1 MRRILRTQPTPSP
14 KPAYIAPRNPAGAA
28 RAARLRPTDPVSLL
42 TRLTPRD
49 HTLLRLLAEHR
60 VLTTEHITN
69 LLFPNQDRAQ
79 RRLVTLYRFGALD
92 RFRSPRDDSGTLT
105 SYRYTL
111 GPAGAV
117 MIAATRGTKPPHPS
131 TLTAQ
136 LTRLATH
143 PGLGH
148 LLGVHDLLT
157 ALAAYART
165 HRDHQLAVWWGERH
179 AADACG
185 HLIRPDALALWRHPK
200 GEIVLAVEH
209 DTGSETLHRVA
220 AKLTGYH
227 DLAAAGGPQIEQ
239 STTRGFTVAFHLSNL
254 AREARLRPL
263 LTAQLA
269 DTAATG
275 GVPITVATST
285 TDYTQELGP
294 AGEVWLPL
302 RANRRHRLE
311 ELTTR

>member
-1 MRRILRTQPTPSP
+1 MRRILRTQPAPPPTPAST
-14 KPAYIAPRNPAGAA
+14 AARTAGAA
-28 RAARLRPTDPVSLL
+28 RAARRRPSDPVGLL

-60 VLTTEHITN
+60 VLTTVHITN
-69 LLFPNQDRAQ
+69 LLFPNTDRAQ
-79 RRLVTLYRFGALD
+79 RRLVTLYRLGALD
-92 RFRSPRDDSGTLT
+92 RFRSPRDADGTLT

-111 GPAGAV
+111 GPAGAAL
-117 MIAATRGTKPPHPS
+117 IAATRGTTPPHPA
-131 TLTAQ
+131 TLATQ

-157 ALAAYART
+157 ALAAYTRT
-165 HRDHQLAVWWGERH
+165 HPEYHLALWWAERH

-185 HLIRPDALALWRHPK
+185 HLIRPDALALWQHPH
-200 GEIVLAVEH
+200 GETVLAVEH

-227 DLAAAGGPQIEQ
+227 DLATAGGPQLDQ
-239 STTRGFTVAFHLSNL
+239 TTTRGFTVAFHLPHL
-254 AREARLRPL
+254 TREARLRPL

-269 DTAATG
+269 DTTATG

-285 TDYTQELGP
+285 TDYTQEYGP
-294 AGEVWLPL
+294 AGDVWLPL
-302 RANRRHRLE
+302 HATQRCRLDQ
-311 ELTTR
+311 LTIR